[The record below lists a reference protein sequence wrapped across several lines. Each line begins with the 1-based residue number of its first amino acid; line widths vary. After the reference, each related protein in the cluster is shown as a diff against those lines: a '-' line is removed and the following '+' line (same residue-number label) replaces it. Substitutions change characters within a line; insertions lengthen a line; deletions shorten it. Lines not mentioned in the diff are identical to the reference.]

1 MKRFFFFIL
10 LFIIHTASFAQQ
22 QYTFT
27 NYTQEQGISSGS
39 IRGMFK
45 DTTGYL
51 WLYSEEG
58 VSRFDGYSFK
68 TFRHNPDDSTS
79 LADNIIWSGNKT
91 VKGDIYFET
100 NSGLQVYDPRTESFS
115 KGFPNGIN
123 ETPKVSFKLKNDP
136 QAYYLITNYTLIR
149 ATKTAYNSYPIP
161 DTKSAPYMYQATDS
175 VNLILVGLGSVA
187 YLFDI
192 AHKKFE
198 KIAILNSEGKPD
210 TTIIDYQYMPDEQ
223 TFIAISNSN
232 LYKFDKTTRKFS
244 PYFTLRHLTNI
255 GELIY
260 GFTVSYN
267 KYLLV
272 FASSGVIN
280 RVNVNDGSEKIITLN
295 KKIPEDELKDRVFFR
310 GYIDEK
316 GFLWI
321 STRGMGLFR
330 MNPETEEVEQ
340 FIHEPGN
347 SNSLVSNA
355 SDMVLPDENGVIW
368 VGCFG
373 KGLVKMEPVVAILK
387 SAIPAVNKTKGTS
400 GGFNENIRAFLE
412 RENGYWIGTLKGLY
426 SYDKNK
432 NEYTE
437 IGPQFSEK
445 MASDGRIGTFT
456 RDNSGNIWIGTWY
469 GELLIWNEKT
479 GKHISLVMPYPQR
492 DMGYGA
498 GIFRDLYSD
507 RKNSMWIATYG
518 GGTYKI
524 NIADLNFE
532 NPSAIQISSILF
544 NEKDDASISSN
555 KVFAFT
561 EDADGNI
568 WAGSENGLNRL
579 DAATNKW
586 IRYYNIPGDEKSLH
600 NSNVRSFAFDKK
612 GLLWIGTNGGGL
624 NRYNKAEDNFTHFT
638 MENGLPND
646 AIYSLLCD
654 NNGML
659 WLGTN
664 RGLCRFN
671 PGDFT
676 CKNFTEKDGIQN
688 YEYNTGAALK
698 LKNGNLLIGGVAGYN
713 IIDPDKIE
721 DKQSIAPVVVISSF
735 KIFDKEQPLGDKQL
749 ELNYRQNSFNFE
761 FSALSYYRNQDNRYA
776 YMMEGVDTN
785 WIYCDTRRY
794 VSYSNLAPGDY
805 TFKVKACNSDG
816 TWNETGAQ
824 IAITIKPPWW
834 ETVWAKILFG
844 IIIAGA
850 AIGYYRYRT
859 HALRAKQKEL
869 IREVEKAT
877 VVIRKQK
884 EVVEEEKKRS
894 DELLLNILPAET
906 AEELKRTGSTKAKDF
921 EQVTVLFT
929 DFKNFTLMSE
939 KLSAQELV
947 NEINHCYSAFDNIIT
962 KYGIEKIKTIGD
974 AYMCAGGLPVANK
987 TNAFD
992 TVSAAIEMRDF
1003 INNEKQK
1010 RMENGLPFFE
1020 IRIGCHTGPVVAGI
1034 VGIKKFA
1041 YDIWGDAV
1049 NIASRMESSGEPGK
1063 VNISGSTYELIKD
1076 SFNCIHRG
1084 KIEAKNKGTVDMY
1097 FVEKL
1102 Q

>member
-1 MKRFFFFIL
+1 MKRFFYFIL
-10 LFIIHTASFAQQ
+10 LLIIPAVSFAQQ

-39 IRGMFK
+39 ILGMFK

-58 VSRFDGYSFK
+58 ISRFDGYNFK

-79 LADNIIWSGNKT
+79 LANNSVWTGNMT
-91 VKGDIYFET
+91 IKGDIYFET
-100 NSGLQVYDPRTESFS
+100 NSGFQVYDPITESFS
-115 KGFPNGIN
+115 KSFSNGIN
-123 ETPKVSFKLKNDP
+123 EPPKLSFKLKNDP
-136 QAYYLITNYTLIR
+136 GAYYLITNYSLIR
-149 ATKTAYNSYPIP
+149 VTNTTHDSYPIP
-161 DTKSAPYMYQATDS
+161 DNKSAPYMYQATDS
-175 VNLILVGLGSVA
+175 VNQIIVGIGSLA
-187 YLFDI
+187 YLFDVD
-192 AHKKFE
+192 HKKFE
-198 KIAILNSEGKPD
+198 KIIILNSNGQPD
-210 TTIIDYQYMPDEQ
+210 TTIIDFQYIPDEK
-223 TFIAISNSN
+223 TFIAISNTH
-232 LYKFDKTTRKFS
+232 LYKFDKARKKFS
-244 PYFTLRHLTNI
+244 PVFNLKHLNNI
-255 GELIY
+255 GTLIY
-260 GFTVSYN
+260 GFTVIYN
-267 KYLLV
+267 QWLLV
-272 FASSGVIN
+272 FSNAGLVYK
-280 RVNVNDGSEKIITLN
+280 VNVKDGVEKIITLN
-295 KKIPEDELKDRVFFR
+295 KRIPEAELKDRFFER
-310 GYIDEK
+310 GYVDEK
-316 GFLWI
+316 GLLWI
-321 STRGMGLFR
+321 SSRGMGLFR
-330 MNPETEEVEQ
+330 MNPATDEVEQ

-347 SNSLVSNA
+347 SNSLISNA
-355 SDMVLPDENGVIW
+355 SDIVLPDKNGVIW

-373 KGLVKMEPVVAILK
+373 KGLVKMEPVVAVLK
-387 SAIPAVNKTKGTS
+387 TAIPVENKTKVTS

-412 RENGYWIGTLKGLY
+412 TENGYWIGTLKGLY

-432 NEYTE
+432 NEYSSLSA
-437 IGPQFSEK
+437 PFSGK
-445 MASDGRIGTFT
+445 MASDGRIGSFA
-456 RDNSGNIWIGTWY
+456 RDHSGNTWIGTWY
-469 GELLIWNEKT
+469 GELIIWNERS
-479 GKHISLVMPYPQR
+479 GKHISLMMPYPER

-498 GIFRDLYSD
+498 GIFRDLYCD
-507 RKNSMWIATYG
+507 HKNAMWIATYG

-532 NPSAIQISSILF
+532 NPSAIKISSILF
-544 NEKDDASISSN
+544 DQKDSTSISSN

-600 NSNVRSFAFDKK
+600 NNNVRSFAFDKK
-612 GLLWIGTNGGGL
+612 GVMWIGTNGGGL
-624 NRYNKAEDNFTHFT
+624 NRYNKAENNFTHFT

-646 AIYSLLCD
+646 AIYTLLCD

-659 WLGTN
+659 WAGTN

-671 PGDFT
+671 PVDYS
-676 CKNFTEKDGIQN
+676 CKNFTLKDGIQN
-688 YEYNTGAALK
+688 YEYNTEAALK
-698 LKNGNLLIGGVAGYN
+698 LKDGTLLIGGVAGYN

-721 DKQSIAPVVVISSF
+721 DKRSTPPAVVISSF
-735 KIFDKEQPLGDKQL
+735 KIFDKEQPPGKKQF

-776 YMMEGVDTN
+776 YMLKGLDTN
-785 WIYCDTRRY
+785 WIYCDNRRY

-805 TFKVKACNSDG
+805 TFKVKACNNEG
-816 TWNETGAQ
+816 VWNETGAQ
-824 IAITIKPPWW
+824 LTITIDPPWW
-834 ETVWAKILFG
+834 KTIWARILFG

-859 HALRAKQKEL
+859 HALRTRQKEL

-906 AEELKRTGSTKAKDF
+906 AEELKKTGSTKAKDF

-947 NEINHCYSAFDNIIT
+947 NEINHCYSAFDTIIT

-987 TNAFD
+987 TNALD

-1003 INNEKQK
+1003 INDEKQK
-1010 RMENGLPFFE
+1010 RIEKGLPFFE

-1076 SFNCIHRG
+1076 KFNCTHRG
-1084 KIEAKNKGTVDMY
+1084 KIEAKNKGVIDMY
-1097 FVEKL
+1097 FVERKV
-1102 Q
+1102 